1 MTDFEKECSEFEDRD
16 YSVNNE
22 NVISWIRNSEM
33 ATVSF
38 SQGRY
43 VTKIKNMAEKHP
55 DKVQIVSENKDGT
68 ILAHIPVKAI
78 KINIIESRELTEEE
92 IERNRKR
99 LEDYRARAKMER
111 EPLPFE

>member
-1 MTDFEKECSEFEDRD
+1 MNDFEKECSEFEDRD

-22 NVISWIRNSEM
+22 NVISWIRNAEM

-43 VTKIKNMAEKHP
+43 VTKIKKMAEKHP

-78 KINIIESRELTEEE
+78 KINIIEGREFSEEE
-92 IERNRKR
+92 KEQRIANLQEYNNRR
-99 LEDYRARAKMER
+99 R
-111 EPLPFE
+111 EPLPFES

>member
-1 MTDFEKECSEFEDRD
+1 MNDFEKECSEFEDRD

-22 NVISWIRNSEM
+22 NVISWIRNAEM

-43 VTKIKNMAEKHP
+43 VSKIKKLAEKYP
-55 DKVQIVSENKDGT
+55 DKVQVISENKDGS

-78 KINIIESRELTEEE
+78 KISIIEGRELTEEE
-92 IERNRKR
+92 KERSREVFAKYRESKR
-99 LEDYRARAKMER
+99 ES
-111 EPLPFE
+111 LPFE